1 MAKVEEGKG
10 VEASRGVGVVWR
22 ERGWGSGSGLEG
34 KGVGEWEWFG
44 SQTDA
49 IVSTADLK
57 AVAVNRSY
65 DVDAPERGM
74 RF

>member
-1 MAKVEEGKG
+1 M
-10 VEASRGVGVVWR
+10 VWR
-22 ERGWGSGSGLEG
+22 ERGWESGLEG

-49 IVSTADLK
+49 IASTADLK
-57 AVAVNRSY
+57 AVTVNCSY
-65 DVDAPERGM
+65 DVDAPERGI